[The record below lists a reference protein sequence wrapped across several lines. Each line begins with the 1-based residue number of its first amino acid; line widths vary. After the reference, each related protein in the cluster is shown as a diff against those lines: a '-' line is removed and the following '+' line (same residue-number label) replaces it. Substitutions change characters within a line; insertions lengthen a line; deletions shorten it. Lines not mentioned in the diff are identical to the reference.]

1 MHFNS
6 SQETVTHSAKRIRLL
21 LLDVDGVL
29 TDGKIVFSNSGD
41 EFKSFSTLDGHGIKM
56 AMNAG
61 IEVGIITGRKSDIV
75 ARRASDLG
83 IQILVQGREDKA
95 CALDEILAAK
105 PMSLEHICF
114 VGDDFP
120 DLQVMR
126 KVGLSFSVPNGHADV
141 MSRADAI
148 TVKSGGCGAVR
159 EITDCLLKAQD
170 KYDQFLRET

>member
-6 SQETVTHSAKRIRLL
+6 NQQTVSHSAKHIRLL

-56 AMNAG
+56 AMTAG

-75 ARRASDLG
+75 ARRAADLG
-83 IQILVQGREDKA
+83 IQILIQGREDKA

-105 PMSLEHICF
+105 PMPLEHICF
-114 VGDDFP
+114 VGDDLP
-120 DLQVMR
+120 DLLVM
-126 KVGLSFSVPNGHADV
+126 KKAGLSFSVPNGHADV
-141 MSRADAI
+141 TSAADAI
-148 TVKSGGCGAVR
+148 TAKSGGCGAVR
-159 EITDCLLKAQD
+159 EITDYLLKAQD
-170 KYDQFLRET
+170 KYEQFVREI